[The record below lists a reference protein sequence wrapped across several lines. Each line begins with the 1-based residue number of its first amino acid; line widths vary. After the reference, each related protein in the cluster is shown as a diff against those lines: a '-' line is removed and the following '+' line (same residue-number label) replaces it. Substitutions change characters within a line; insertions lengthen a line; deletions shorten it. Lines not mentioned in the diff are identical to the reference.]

1 MDLIAPVAM
10 RFVAT
15 FDFFFVLN
23 LLPLLS
29 FFIVPTD
36 F

>member
-10 RFVAT
+10 RFIAA
-15 FDFFFVLN
+15 FDFFFVL
-23 LLPLLS
+23 LPLLCFS
-29 FFIVPTD
+29 IVPTG